1 MISSFYIGALMHPFA
16 AVMQLVKQT
25 KPPQTLAPWT
35 VPALHIVLLVFTLV
49 KQDIP
54 PKHKYLPQRL
64 V

>member
-1 MISSFYIGALMHPFA
+1 MHPPVA
-16 AVMQLVKQT
+16 LRQLVKQT
-25 KPPQTLAPWT
+25 KPPQRVAPWT

-49 KQDIP
+49 RQDIP